1 MALREGPRGE
11 HWLAAGM
18 YNPWASQPESWQGHF
33 QRMQPHQPAP
43 IPPATRP
50 ARDDGRLL
58 AALRHSDFRVLW
70 LSTALNQIGHG
81 MQPVMLGW
89 LVLDLTGSGGMVGV
103 VFAMRALPN
112 LVVGLAAGSVTD
124 RLDRRLI
131 IRLSSVGL
139 TLVGTTIGALLL
151 TDHLTVW
158 QLMLF
163 TFVLGAMHAFETTA
177 RQVYAYDIVGATGA
191 LNGIA
196 LMSLAQRAGG
206 VLGAMLAGGVL
217 AWWEPGP
224 AFLLMAASN
233 GGAAI
238 VQVWLRRPGASAP
251 RVRESLSQNV
261 LNYWRALR
269 TNRTMLCLMIST
281 AAAEV
286 FGFSHQVML
295 PVLARDV
302 LHVGPGGLGLLTAC
316 RSVGGAIGVLALGRF
331 SAVRRQ
337 GILLLSTVVLL
348 GLGQVLLAQ
357 APTFVIALLFV
368 ILVNIAGS
376 ATDVLHQALL
386 QQTVSNEQRGR
397 AMGSWIVGIGTAPLG
412 HMEAGY
418 LADLASPR
426 ISLMVNGLALAA
438 VGGVMWVV
446 LPRLRRL

>member
-1 MALREGPRGE
+1 
-11 HWLAAGM
+11 
-18 YNPWASQPESWQGHF
+18 
-33 QRMQPHQPAP
+33 MQPHQVPPVPQGGAP
-43 IPPATRP
+43 T
-50 ARDDGRLL
+50 RDDGHLL

-70 LSTALNQIGHG
+70 LSTALNQLGQG

-112 LVVGLAAGSVTD
+112 LIVGLAAGSVTD

-131 IRLSSVGL
+131 IRMSSVGL
-139 TLVGTTIGALLL
+139 AVAGTTISALLL

-177 RQVYAYDIVGATGA
+177 RQVYTYDIVGATGA

-206 VLGAMLAGGVL
+206 VVGALLAGGLL
-217 AWWEPGP
+217 AWWGPGP
-224 AFLLMAASN
+224 AFMLMAVSN
-233 GGAAI
+233 AGAAVAQI
-238 VQVWLRRPGASAP
+238 WLRHAGESAP
-251 RVRESLSQNV
+251 RVRESLAQNV
-261 LNYWRALR
+261 TNYWRALR

-281 AAAEV
+281 TAAEV

-295 PVLARDV
+295 PILARDV
-302 LHVGPGGLGLLTAC
+302 LHVGPGALGVLTAC
-316 RSVGGAIGVLALGRF
+316 RSVGGVIGVLALGRF
-331 SAVRRQ
+331 SPVRRQ
-337 GILLLSTVVLL
+337 GILLLSVVMLL

-357 APTFVIALLFV
+357 SPTFALALLAV
-368 ILVNIAGS
+368 ILVNTAGS

-426 ISLMVNGLALAA
+426 VSLMVNGLALAA
-438 VGGVMWVV
+438 VGGVMWVA